1 MDVKLL
7 RNKGKEIAAT
17 MPKMMTRI
25 KGRKT
30 ASVALPVEMPWPSL
44 TPMMVRIKP

>member
-1 MDVKLL
+1 MDAKLL
-7 RNKGKEIAAT
+7 RKKGREIAAT
-17 MPKMMTRI
+17 IPRMMTRI
-25 KGRKT
+25 RGRKT